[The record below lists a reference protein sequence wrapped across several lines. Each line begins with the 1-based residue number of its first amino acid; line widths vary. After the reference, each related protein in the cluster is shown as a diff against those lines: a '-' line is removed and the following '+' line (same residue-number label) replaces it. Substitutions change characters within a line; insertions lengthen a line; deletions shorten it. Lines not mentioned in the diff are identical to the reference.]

1 MGRYYSGD
9 IEGKFW
15 FGVQSSDA
23 ASRFG
28 GTESQ
33 PQFIEYYFDKEDD
46 LESVEA
52 EIKNIEE
59 SLGDQFQVIEKF
71 FAGKQSYN
79 DEQLTEAGITSE
91 QLSEYADLRL
101 GIKIR
106 DCIKE
111 KGYCSFNAEF

>member
-15 FGVQSSDA
+15 FGVQSSNA

-46 LESVEA
+46 LESVEK

-59 SLGDQFQVIEKF
+59 SLGNQLQVIKKF
-71 FAGKQSYN
+71 FAEKQSYN
-79 DEQLTEAGITSE
+79 DEQLTEAGISE
-91 QLSEYADLRL
+91 EDLSEYADLEL
-101 GIKIR
+101 GIQIR
-106 DCIKE
+106 DCIKL
-111 KGYCSFNAEF
+111 KGYCSFNAEY

>member
-15 FGVQSSDA
+15 FALQSSNA

-28 GTESQ
+28 GEESE
-33 PQFIEYYFDKEDD
+33 PSYIDYYFDENQ
-46 LESVEA
+46 LEEVEA
-52 EIKNIEE
+52 EIKNIED
-59 SLGDQFQVIEKF
+59 SLGNKIQILENF
-71 FAGKQSYN
+71 FKENNGYTDVSINKLGVSM
-79 DEQLTEAGITSE
+79 DELR
-91 QLSEYADLRL
+91 EYADLKL

-111 KGYCSFNAEF
+111 SGQCSFQAEL

>member
-9 IEGKFW
+9 INGKFW
-15 FGVQSSDA
+15 FAVQSSNA

-28 GTESQ
+28 GTESE

-52 EIKNIEE
+52 EIKEIETT
-59 SLGDQFQVIEKF
+59 LGDKLKVIEDF
-71 FAGKQSYN
+71 FSKTDSYN
-79 DEQLTEAGITSE
+79 DEMLAEAGISRDD
-91 QLSEYADLRL
+91 LREYADLEL
-101 GIKIR
+101 GIQIR

-111 KGYCSFNAEF
+111 KGYCSFNAEL

>member
-15 FGVQSSDA
+15 FALQSSNA

-28 GTESQ
+28 GEESE
-33 PQFIEYYFDKEDD
+33 PSSIDYYFDENQ
-46 LESVEA
+46 LEEVEA
-52 EIKNIEE
+52 EIKNIED
-59 SLGDQFQVIEKF
+59 SLGNKIQILENF
-71 FAGKQSYN
+71 FKENNGYTDVSINKLGVSM
-79 DEQLTEAGITSE
+79 DELR
-91 QLSEYADLRL
+91 EYADLKL

-111 KGYCSFNAEF
+111 SGQCSFQAEL